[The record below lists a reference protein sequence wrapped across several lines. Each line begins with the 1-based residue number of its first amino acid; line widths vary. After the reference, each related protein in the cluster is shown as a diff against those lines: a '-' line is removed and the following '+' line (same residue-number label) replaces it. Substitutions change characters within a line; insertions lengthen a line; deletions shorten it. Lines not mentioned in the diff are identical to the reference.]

1 MNFLIRAAA
10 IAALLHITPIV
21 VLVKRPDAVQAL
33 LPGADAYVAREVHL
47 SGTDAH
53 RLHEAVDWSPEDGVL
68 VFYGGTV
75 GSTSVGALEFVRVD
89 TPHGPIEVAVGFTPQ
104 GAVRGVG
111 SGPRALALPVQPSS
125 ATAGNIIT
133 PAIQVLVRDSLG
145 IPDSAFA
152 GSITMSI
159 SVNPVGGRLSGTL
172 SVAPV
177 NGIALFGDLVIN
189 ASGAGYVLQAA
200 APGAKSASSNSFTI
214 FSQ

>member
-33 LPGADAYVAREVHL
+33 LPGADANVAREVHL

-68 VFYGGTV
+68 VFYAGSA

-104 GAVRGVG
+104 GAVRGVVVTKATVEMKPWVRSEERRVG
-111 SGPRALALPVQPSS
+111 KECSS
-125 ATAGNIIT
+125 
-133 PAIQVLVRDSLG
+133 
-145 IPDSAFA
+145 
-152 GSITMSI
+152 
-159 SVNPVGGRLSGTL
+159 
-172 SVAPV
+172 
-177 NGIALFGDLVIN
+177 
-189 ASGAGYVLQAA
+189 
-200 APGAKSASSNSFTI
+200 
-214 FSQ
+214 

>member
-10 IAALLHITPIV
+10 IAAMLHITPIV

-68 VFYGGTV
+68 VFYGGTA

-104 GAVRGVG
+104 GAVRGVVVTKATVEMKPWVLEAVAVG
-111 SGPRALALPVQPSS
+111 LTDHYRGLKPGGAGGVGGAAGIASRAGNLAVYVAGEVDKGVARALA
-125 ATAGNIIT
+125 AYGAFYNH
-133 PAIQVLVRDSLG
+133 VR
-145 IPDSAFA
+145 A
-152 GSITMSI
+152 
-159 SVNPVGGRLSGTL
+159 
-172 SVAPV
+172 
-177 NGIALFGDLVIN
+177 
-189 ASGAGYVLQAA
+189 
-200 APGAKSASSNSFTI
+200 
-214 FSQ
+214 